1 MGWSAPTR
9 QCRHP
14 RITDLAGGA
23 RPDNVAQVLCE
34 APRGTRSVVR
44 HVEEV
49 TQISDQ
55 HVATPY
61 RRTRHGVL
69 AYRSLVALPTIMTR
83 DAAMHRQGID
93 AAAGV

>member
-9 QCRHP
+9 QCRRP
-14 RITDLAGGA
+14 RITDLAGGT
-23 RPDNVAQVLCE
+23 RPDNVAQVLRE

-49 TQISDQ
+49 MQISDQ
-55 HVATPY
+55 HVAKLY
-61 RRTRHGVL
+61 RRQATAFLRTDRRRL
-69 AYRSLVALPTIMTR
+69 CLTIMTR
-83 DAAMHRQGID
+83 DAAMYRQGVG